1 MSQGSYSTIKADQKG
16 RIATL
21 TINRPDALNALNTQ
35 VMTELT
41 DAIIK
46 IDREPSIAVTI
57 LTGEGRAFAAGAD
70 IKEMQKQEFADMY
83 VGDFFGAWDRFAAAR
98 KPIIAA
104 VNGFALGG
112 GCEMAMMCDIV
123 IASEKAKF
131 GQPEIK
137 LGVSPGM
144 GGSQR
149 LTKLVGKARAM
160 DLILTG
166 RMIDATEA
174 DKIGLV
180 SRVVPH
186 DDLLKVASEIATT
199 IAGFGLPSIMA
210 CKEMVQ
216 RADELGVTEG
226 VKFERRL
233 FHGLFGTADQKEGMT
248 AFVEKREP
256 KFTDK

>member
-1 MSQGSYSTIKADQKG
+1 MAYE
-16 RIATL
+16 TL
-21 TINRPDALNALNTQ
+21 LVETDGNIGIITLNRPDALNALNAKLCA
-35 VMTELT
+35 ELI
-41 DAIIK
+41 DALAKYEADANIGC
-46 IDREPSIAVTI
+46 VV
-57 LTGEGRAFAAGAD
+57 LTGAGRAFAAGAD
-70 IKEMQKQEFADMY
+70 IKEMQKQQFADMY

-233 FHGLFGTADQKEGMT
+233 FHGLFGTADQTEGMS